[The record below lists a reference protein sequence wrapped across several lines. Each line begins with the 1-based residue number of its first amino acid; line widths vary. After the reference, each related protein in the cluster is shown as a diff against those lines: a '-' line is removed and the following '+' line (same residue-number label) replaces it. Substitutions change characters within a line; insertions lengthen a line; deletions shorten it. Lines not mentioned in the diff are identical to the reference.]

1 MESYVRTPL
10 HDLTPVRIR
19 GKRYAPGQKPTIH
32 TQHNNAYT
40 PSSYTTDQSNRPH
53 LSRLEILPTELL
65 HHIFRFCPNIYLPV
79 ASPTLGQ
86 ILSDKAIKF
95 HIVIQTLSNRQTL
108 IDAVAEASG
117 HTSIASL
124 QSEVL
129 NRKWLTFEFLRD
141 ALKEAAKLPRPD
153 AFLDYANDG
162 EPDED
167 SSLSAVDTEFDLISV
182 TGADSPIARKPKKAK
197 KSPLYQNLDLNQYT
211 AVPVKLL
218 HGPWTASKLSLLK
231 LLFRAGGSIER
242 VTSTDD
248 EVASASLL
256 EALKSS
262 NRKVALALIPRP
274 SYRSFNDLDNY
285 TEPPHIGVT
294 PDTSHFRAAVLE
306 GGCDRKIVL
315 KMLLLLPHVIDYEDR
330 AVWKWIHDSISVG
343 DEKGLWLKQTLG
355 EASKAAKDPAA
366 KMYLIAEHFEGGV
379 SWQ

>member
-1 MESYVRTPL
+1 MRTPL

-32 TQHNNAYT
+32 TKHNNAYT
-40 PSSYTTDQSNRPH
+40 PSSNTTDHSKRSH
-53 LSRLEILPTELL
+53 LSRIETLPTELL
-65 HHIFRFCPNIYLPV
+65 HHIFRLCPNIYLPV

-86 ILSDKAIKF
+86 ILSDKAIKV
-95 HIVIQTLSNRQTL
+95 HIVVQTLSNRQTL

-141 ALKEAAKLPRPD
+141 ALKETAKLPRHD
-153 AFLDYANDG
+153 APLDFANDG

-167 SSLSAVDTEFDLISV
+167 SSLSAADTDSDLSSV
-182 TGADSPIARKPKKAK
+182 TGADSPIAQKPTKAK
-197 KSPLYQNLDLNQYT
+197 KLPLYKNLDLHKCT

-218 HGPWTASKLSLLK
+218 HGPWTASKLTLLK

-262 NRKVALALIPRP
+262 NRKVALALIPRL
-274 SYRSFNDLDNY
+274 SYRSFLDLDNY

-294 PDTSHFRAAVLE
+294 PDTSHFRAAILE
-306 GGCDRKIVL
+306 GGCDREL
-315 KMLLLLPHVIDYEDR
+315 LLRMLLFPGTDIDYEDR
-330 AVWKWIHDSISVG
+330 AVWKWIHDSISVS

-355 EASKAAKDPAA
+355 EVSKVAKDRSARMRVVA
-366 KMYLIAEHFEGGV
+366 KHFRGYKP
-379 SWQ
+379 WQ